1 MSTSV
6 SKTLIS
12 GILPATIDVTGA
24 VQGNG
29 IIFNGTKA
37 VWGTISTSSAGPAG
51 PQGPQGIKGDT
62 GAQGP
67 MGPAGSGGVGT
78 GTVGPQGPQGIKG
91 DTGTQGV
98 QGVKG
103 DTGSQGLQG
112 VKGDTG
118 AQGIK
123 GDKGDTG
130 SQGLKGDRGEQGFI
144 GPKGDRGEQ
153 GIQGVKGD
161 QGLTGGSGP
170 AGPAGVAA
178 PVNVDNTPIGCITHF
193 AASTAPTGY
202 LECNGSSVS
211 RATYADLFLVIGTLY
226 GTVDLIHFTLPD
238 LRGEFIRGWDHGR
251 GVDAGRAFGS
261 SQKGSLIAFDSTTS
275 TATVAGV
282 TNVTTGV
289 TPESNAKFEYGYD
302 QINPS
307 EYNSGQ
313 AKYAG
318 ITGTTAT
325 ITSEPNNFGA
335 TRPRN
340 VALLPCI
347 KAVKTVTGNIQ
358 SLNFIEKPT
367 ATEGQVLTFNSS
379 TTQWVAA
386 DASTG
391 SSKVKTISAPY
402 IITPGDNQYIIRCT
416 NTQAITITLPESA
429 SFAIGTEIIITQIST
444 FQLTIAAANTNVKIL
459 SFGNRLKTTG
469 QYSVLSLICTA
480 ANEWLLAGDLVA

>member
-37 VWGTISTSSAGPAG
+37 VWGTISTVSPGPTGAIGPIGPA
-51 PQGPQGIKGDT
+51 
-62 GAQGP
+62 
-67 MGPAGSGGVGT
+67 
-78 GTVGPQGPQGIKG
+78 
-91 DTGTQGV
+91 GTQGV
-98 QGVKG
+98 QG
-103 DTGSQGLQG
+103 
-112 VKGDTG
+112 
-118 AQGIK
+118 I
-123 GDKGDTG
+123 
-130 SQGLKGDRGEQGFI
+130 QGLKGDRGEQGFI

-170 AGPAGVAA
+170 TGPAGTSV

-226 GTVDLIHFTLPD
+226 GSVDSTHFTLPD
-238 LRGEFIRGWDHGR
+238 LRGEFIRGWDHGK
-251 GVDAGRAFGS
+251 GVDSGRTFGS
-261 SQKGSLIAFDSTTS
+261 KQLWATESHNHYLPTT
-275 TATVAGV
+275 
-282 TNVTTGV
+282 
-289 TPESNAKFEYGYD
+289 
-302 QINPS
+302 
-307 EYNSGQ
+307 
-313 AKYAG
+313 
-318 ITGTTAT
+318 TGTTGSTWGIPDSVWGQTAINYQPRVGYAAT
-325 ITSEPNNFGA
+325 TYPNSTYMDVPSEVGSQGIFDEE

-386 DASTG
+386 DAPTG

-480 ANEWLLAGDLVA
+480 ANEWLLAGDLVT